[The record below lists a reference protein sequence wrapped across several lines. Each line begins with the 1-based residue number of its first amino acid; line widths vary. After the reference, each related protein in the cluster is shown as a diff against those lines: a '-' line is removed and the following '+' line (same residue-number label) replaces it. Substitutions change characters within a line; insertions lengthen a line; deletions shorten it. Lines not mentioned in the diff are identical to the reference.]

1 LLYNL
6 TILPYF
12 RTSYE
17 EENIYAKVDD
27 MTYYPVVVSP
37 PPPVVDTSTLPSS
50 KQHASIINNFLGGGG
65 GGGDQLAT
73 KTLNLHQG
81 GEWSHGAKFLYLN
94 LSQCSGSVTF
104 VGGDIHHHPSGGF

>member
-1 LLYNL
+1 MCFLYNY
-6 TILPYF
+6 TIFIYF

-81 GEWSHGAKFLYLN
+81 GEWSHGVTFLFRIRDVWYRFG
-94 LSQCSGSVTF
+94 SGSTNPY
-104 VGGDIHHHPSGGF
+104 H

>member
-1 LLYNL
+1 MCFLYNY
-6 TILPYF
+6 TIFPYF

-50 KQHASIINNFLGGGG
+50 KQQHASIINNFLGGGG

-81 GEWSHGAKFLYLN
+81 GK
-94 LSQCSGSVTF
+94 
-104 VGGDIHHHPSGGF
+104 

>member
-1 LLYNL
+1 VFLVQV

-81 GEWSHGAKFLYLN
+81 GRIEPWSN
-94 LSQCSGSVTF
+94 IIIP
-104 VGGDIHHHPSGGF
+104 DP